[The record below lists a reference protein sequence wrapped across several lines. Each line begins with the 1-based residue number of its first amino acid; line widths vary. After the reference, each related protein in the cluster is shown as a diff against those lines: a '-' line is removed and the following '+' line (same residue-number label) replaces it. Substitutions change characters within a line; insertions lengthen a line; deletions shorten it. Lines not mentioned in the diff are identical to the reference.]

1 MLKEDHQTEPTAL
14 PTPALS
20 SLGSTPLKTH
30 QTQRSTWTRP
40 LTAGTTHPG
49 STAGNSY
56 ARAQAGDTPPQTTYS
71 TPPTM
76 QGLKGT
82 STPN

>member
-14 PTPALS
+14 TTPAS
-20 SLGSTPLKTH
+20 PSLGPTSPKTH
-30 QTQRSTWTRP
+30 QTQPPAR
-40 LTAGTTHPG
+40 TTLPG

-56 ARAQAGDTPPQTTYS
+56 AKAQTDDTPPHTMYS

-76 QGLKGT
+76 QRRKGT